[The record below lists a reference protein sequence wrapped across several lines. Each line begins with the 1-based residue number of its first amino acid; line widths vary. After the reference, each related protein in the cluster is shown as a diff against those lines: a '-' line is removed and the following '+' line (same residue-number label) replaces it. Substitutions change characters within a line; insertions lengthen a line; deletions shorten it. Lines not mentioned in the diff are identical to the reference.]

1 MVRPMW
7 CADSAGLV
15 STSMGTL
22 KLIVRKSDSYARY
35 VILHSAVGAARSENI
50 LSSGS
55 EANVQAAIE
64 AAEKVATRIGLIL
77 ASRGRSD
84 ISRGRSMIR
93 RPETSKQRLT

>member
-15 STSMGTL
+15 STSVGTL
-22 KLIVRKSDSYARY
+22 KLIVRKSDTYARY
-35 VILHSAVGAARSENI
+35 VIRHSSVGTAKSEHI

-77 ASRGRSD
+77 AARGRS
-84 ISRGRSMIR
+84 
-93 RPETSKQRLT
+93 

>member
-35 VILHSAVGAARSENI
+35 VILHSAVGAARSESI

-64 AAEKVATRIGLIL
+64 AAEKVATRIGSYLPRVAGPTSL
-77 ASRGRSD
+77 REEE
-84 ISRGRSMIR
+84 MIR
-93 RPETSKQRLT
+93 RQKRVSNA

>member
-15 STSMGTL
+15 STSVGAL
-22 KLIVRKSDSYARY
+22 KLIVRKSDPYARY
-35 VILHSAVGAARSENI
+35 VILHSSVGTAKIEHI

-77 ASRGRSD
+77 TARGRSD
-84 ISRGRSMIR
+84 VSTR
-93 RPETSKQRLT
+93 RRNDPTPGT

>member
-1 MVRPMW
+1 MRSWRAASRGFDQSHRERGGMVRPMW

-77 ASRGRSD
+77 AA
-84 ISRGRSMIR
+84 
-93 RPETSKQRLT
+93 

>member
-77 ASRGRSD
+77 AARGRS
-84 ISRGRSMIR
+84 
-93 RPETSKQRLT
+93 